1 MRPEEDLLK
10 KSKTRLREEQMLRA
24 EALRRDGMTYEY
36 IADDMM
42 LPVSTIKRWV
52 SCIKPKLMADGS
64 NPLHLPK
71 RSAAWGGSPMLPMV
85 GDAALNTAYG
95 MTGEEFI
102 EKPDSLTDEEW
113 AVCVNNPESKNYDAF
128 AFNPYLKEW
137 GE

>member
-10 KSKTRLREEQMLRA
+10 KSKTRLREEQILKA

-52 SCIKPKLMADGS
+52 SCIKPKMMPDGS

-71 RSAAWGGSPMLPMV
+71 RSAAWGGSPTPNPSPKER
-85 GDAALNTAYG
+85 GFEDLNTDY
-95 MTGEEFI
+95 
-102 EKPDSLTDEEW
+102 
-113 AVCVNNPESKNYDAF
+113 CVRV
-128 AFNPYLKEW
+128 
-137 GE
+137 